1 MTASDPQRNTLRG
14 SPVVAAPGK
23 VFLMGEYAVL
33 EGAPAVL
40 AAVGRYAVGQYVPG
54 NEPESD
60 FVAHAVR
67 EALAAIGD
75 RAAALPEG
83 SVMVDSRA
91 FSADGRKLGLG
102 SSAAVT
108 AASVASVLELAGLPV
123 ASNLELCFS
132 IAESAHRLAQGGLG
146 SGADVAASV
155 HGGLV
160 QYRRPPGGYPI
171 AEHLRHPPGLKIVI
185 FAEGKPSATPALL
198 RRVREFAES
207 RPSAYAEV
215 MRPLRE
221 TSEQFVEAFAE
232 GKVAD
237 LIAAAR
243 AFGVALEELGS
254 QAAIPI
260 VTTHFELAADLAI
273 NLGGVAKPSGAGGG
287 DVGVGLFGDDDAATT
302 FASRIEELGM
312 RVLDTPLEAKGVHR
326 RQPSANL

>member
-1 MTASDPQRNTLRG
+1 VTPSDPQRNTLRG

-23 VFLMGEYAVL
+23 VFVMGEYAVL
-33 EGAPAVL
+33 EGAPAVV
-40 AAVGRYAVGQYVPG
+40 ASIGRYAVGQYVPG
-54 NEPESD
+54 NEPESE

-67 EALAAIGD
+67 EALAGIGD

-123 ASNLELCFS
+123 ASNRELCFS

-146 SGADVAASV
+146 SGADVAAAV
-155 HGGLV
+155 HGGLL
-160 QYRRPPGGYPI
+160 QYRRPAGGYPI
-171 AEHLRHPPGLKIVI
+171 AEQLRQPAALKIVL

-215 MRPLRE
+215 MHPLRE

-232 GKVAD
+232 AKVGD
-237 LIAAAR
+237 LIATAR
-243 AFGVALEELGS
+243 AFQAALVELGTQS
-254 QAAIPI
+254 GISI
-260 VTTHFELAADLAI
+260 VTTRFEIAADLAI

-287 DVGVGLFGDDDAATT
+287 DVGVGLFDDDDAAKT

-312 RVLDTPLEAKGVHR
+312 RVLDTPIEAKGVHR